1 MLLSVDRCLQ
11 GKKNTEFGQLIL
23 LLLVIVP
30 ISWELK
36 VLIGVVINGRLELQ
50 PMMKKKQNFFSGIEV
65 QRGDDDDDDAET
77 LMTMQEL

>member
-1 MLLSVDRCLQ
+1 MFT

-30 ISWELK
+30 ISWDLK
-36 VLIGVVINGRLELQ
+36 VLIGVVINDRLKLQ
-50 PMMKKKQNFFSGIEV
+50 PMMKKKLIKNSGIEV
-65 QRGDDDDDDAET
+65 QRGGDNDDDAET

>member
-1 MLLSVDRCLQ
+1 VFT

-30 ISWELK
+30 ISWDLK
-36 VLIGVVINGRLELQ
+36 VLIGVVINDRLKLQ
-50 PMMKKKQNFFSGIEV
+50 PMMKKKLIKNSGIEV
-65 QRGDDDDDDAET
+65 QRGGDNDDDAET